1 MELTQGHVLSSG
13 GRGIIPCPRLSGP
26 CDGPDYCVYG

>member
-1 MELTQGHVLSSG
+1 MELTQWHVLSSG
-13 GRGIIPCPRLSGP
+13 GGGSNPPGRLSGP